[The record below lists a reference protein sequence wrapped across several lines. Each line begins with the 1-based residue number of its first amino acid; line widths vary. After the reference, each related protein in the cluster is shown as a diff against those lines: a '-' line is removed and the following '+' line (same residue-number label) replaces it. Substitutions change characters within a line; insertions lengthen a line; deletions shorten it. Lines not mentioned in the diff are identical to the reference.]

1 MTSKEDILA
10 RAKKIKAAGI
20 KRKVKEKLHMPP
32 VVRRLITTSLIVT
45 GALGIKG
52 QTDDIQNQVSQA
64 VTTTYDAFKNDMINN
79 RVSFLQTLDS
89 LARERV
95 GVMSRA
101 EKSRNVRNALNQI
114 FGKGNVPAA
123 CYRYYCG
130 FAGFNTIRDAAEAT
144 GHSEIVEFL
153 NSTLTNQ
160 NYCPSIIS
168 DLDAA
173 CRKLKVDNP
182 KGLTVAQY
190 IEKDLADERAGMG
203 VYACVITSSRN
214 SSSGQH
220 FMFIAPALDKNGD
233 VVRDEKT
240 NAVLCNVYS
249 FNSSRVDLKSDYKL
263 RPLSFVNLNQVSER
277 RNEVNLMTAWMEMNK
292 DKIYSPIHEEG
303 KLAKVERVKAPSS
316 IYKPIDDR
324 VY

>member
-20 KRKVKEKLHMPP
+20 KRKVKEKLYMPP

-52 QTDDIQNQVSQA
+52 QTEDIQDQVSQT

-95 GVMSRA
+95 DVMSRA

-114 FGKGNVPAA
+114 FGKENVPAA

-144 GHSEIVEFL
+144 GHPEIVEFL

-182 KGLTVAQY
+182 KGLTAAQY
-190 IEKDLADERAGMG
+190 IEKDLADERVGIG
-203 VYACVITSSRN
+203 VYACVIPSSRN
-214 SSSGQH
+214 SSSGKH
-220 FMFIAPALDKNGD
+220 FIFIAPALNQNGE
-233 VVRDEKT
+233 VMRDEKGR
-240 NAVLCNVYS
+240 AILWEYS
-249 FNSSRVDLKSDYKL
+249 FNSNHVSMITGNFK
-263 RPLSFVNLNQVSER
+263 PLAMTNLNQVSEKR
-277 RNEVNLMTAWMEMNK
+277 KEVDLLMAWMEMNK
-292 DKIYSPIHEEG
+292 DKVYSPIDVEE
-303 KLAKVERVKAPSS
+303 KLAKAERVNAPNSM
-316 IYKPIDDR
+316 YKPIEGR
-324 VY
+324 VH